1 MKNIMEAV
9 ELEMK
14 VKELDKEITKRLLE
28 TDVKTVFIDIKY
40 AGDKLRDMEMIKE
53 LEDVMAV
60 LLKLVNKLKDIEMR
74 AIKINDMTIYFK
86 CENRIAKLI
95 NAMEYIRNKYMY

>member
-86 CENRIAKLI
+86 CENRIAKLV

>member
-1 MKNIMEAV
+1 MKNLMEAV

-60 LLKLVNKLKDIEMR
+60 LLKLVNKLKDIELR

>member
-60 LLKLVNKLKDIEMR
+60 LLKLVNKLKDIELR

-86 CENRIAKLI
+86 CEIRIAKLI

>member
-28 TDVKTVFIDIKY
+28 TYVKTVFIDIKY

-86 CENRIAKLI
+86 CENRIAKLV